1 MLIKKGIQKNALFVT
16 IGILNKGF
24 KFYPNFCN
32 RRHDSL
38 ITYVTLGDIT
48 ILSIKCANYCCISSG
63 ISKNEGIYLMQNANL
78 TKKGGT

>member
-1 MLIKKGIQKNALFVT
+1 MLIKQGIQKNAIFAP

-38 ITYVTLGDIT
+38 IMYVNLSDIT

-63 ISKNEGIYLMQNANL
+63 ISKNEAIYLIQNANL

>member
-1 MLIKKGIQKNALFVT
+1 MLIKQGIQKNAIFAP

-38 ITYVTLGDIT
+38 IMYVNLSDIT
-48 ILSIKCANYCCISSG
+48 ILSSG
-63 ISKNEGIYLMQNANL
+63 ISKNEAIYLMQNANL